1 MIDDPCV
8 SSEKGTGPPNGG
20 KIRERKLSDEE
31 GRRPDQ
37 GAPGNVGDIGTFL
50 TLVCF
55 DVAYFRNR
63 IR

>member
-1 MIDDPCV
+1 MIDDPCIN
-8 SSEKGTGPPNGG
+8 SEKGTGPPNGG
-20 KIRERKLSDEE
+20 KIRERKLSDARKK
-31 GRRPDQ
+31 GWYQ
-37 GAPGNVGDIGTFL
+37 GAPGNGDIGTFL